1 MWRMNQNGVDF
12 ILREP
17 PITNINGGHTPSI
30 FPAVHDTN
38 GLTVIILSPVESN
51 ERQNTGAR

>member
-1 MWRMNQNGVDF
+1 MNQNGVDF

-17 PITNINGGHTPSI
+17 PITNINDGHTPSI